1 MVFID
6 SFKLLLMKRIIS
18 FVLLIASFGAPVQ
31 RVVSQT
37 APSKTDPKETTQK
50 FAAALFYIENYYVDS
65 TKPAKLVEH
74 AIISTL
80 KELDPHSA
88 YLSKEEIQEANEPLE
103 GSFEGIG
110 VTFQLS
116 KDTILV
122 IAPVPGGPSEKVGIQ
137 AGDKIIRING
147 EEAFGTKVNNK
158 FVMDRLRG
166 RKGTTVDVSIFRKGS
181 SGLIEYTI
189 TRDKIPLNSID
200 ATFML
205 NNETGYIKL
214 NRFSKTTM
222 EEFRT
227 SMGQLMESGM
237 KSLVLD
243 LRGNSG
249 GFLGTAVELSDEF
262 LPDNKLIVYTE
273 GLNSPRQD
281 YNASRKGIFEQGKLI
296 ILINEGSASASEIVS
311 GAVQDWDRGLILG
324 RRSFGKGLVQ
334 RPFNLPDGSVIRL
347 TAARYFTPT
356 GRSIQRPY
364 DEGTESYFKDMA
376 NRFKNGEF
384 VHADSIHF
392 PDSLKYFTPSK
403 RVVYGGGGIMPDIF
417 VPWDS
422 TQFTDYYSN
431 LVRKG
436 VFNRYTLDYVN
447 DNRKKLNKEYPEFNK
462 FKQSFDVDDM
472 MMKNFLELAGTEG
485 VEFNETQYTSS
496 EMFIRYQIKALIARN
511 LWGMNQYY
519 EVIAEIDDT
528 LHKALEII
536 NSEKMF
542 SEAFLQ
548 VR

>member
-1 MVFID
+1 M
-6 SFKLLLMKRIIS
+6 KYLLGTYIFFLSI
-18 FVLLIASFGAPVQ
+18 LLPVHDADCQ
-31 RVVSQT
+31 NVPT
-37 APSKTDPKETTQK
+37 KTDPKETTQK
-50 FAAALFYIENYYVDS
+50 FAAALFYIENFYVDS
-65 TKPAKLVEH
+65 TKPAKLVEQ
-74 AIISTL
+74 AIINTL

-88 YLSKEEIQEANEPLE
+88 YLSKEELQEANEPLE

-122 IAPVPGGPSEKVGIQ
+122 IAPVPGGPSEKLGIQ

-147 EEAFGTKVNNK
+147 EDAFGSKVNNK

-166 RKGTTVDVSIFRKGS
+166 KKGTTVDVSIFRKS
-181 SGLIEYTI
+181 SASLIDYTI
-189 TRDKIPLNSID
+189 TRDKIPLHSID

-205 NNETGYIKL
+205 NSETGYIKL

-222 EEFRT
+222 EEFKS
-227 SMGQLMESGM
+227 SMSQLQESGM

-262 LPDNKLIVYTE
+262 LPDSKLIVYTE
-273 GLNSPRQD
+273 GLNSPRQE
-281 YNASRKGIFEQGKLI
+281 YNATRVGSFEKGRLV
-296 ILINEGSASASEIVS
+296 ILINEGSASASEIVA

-364 DEGTESYFKDMA
+364 DEGTESYFKDMS

-384 VHADSIHF
+384 IHADSIHF
-392 PDSLKYFTPSK
+392 PDSLKYLTPSK
-403 RVVYGGGGIMPDIF
+403 RTVYGGGGIMPDIF

-422 TQFTDYYSN
+422 TQFTEYYSS

-436 VFNRYTLDYVN
+436 VFNRYTLDFVN
-447 DNRKKLNKEYPEFNK
+447 LNRTSLLNKYPQFST
-462 FKQSFDVDDM
+462 FKQSFVVDEK
-472 MMKNFLELAGTEG
+472 MMKEFLKIAEAEG
-485 VEFNETQYTSS
+485 VAFNEQQFDSS
-496 EMFIRYQIKALIARN
+496 EAFIRYQIKALIARN

-519 EVIAEIDDT
+519 EVISEADDT
-528 LHKALEII
+528 LLKALEII
-536 NSEKMF
+536 KSEKMF
-542 SEAFLQ
+542 SEAFKPS
-548 VR
+548 R